1 MPESIASADADK
13 KSSAAIYALAGRGE
27 DSAFMPPAQRRR
39 HSGLV
44 RTSIGDLVGLRGKRH
59 AFVAETAVNVVE
71 KEGVVAQLP
80 VFRESGL

>member
-1 MPESIASADADK
+1 MFIH
-13 KSSAAIYALAGRGE
+13 
-27 DSAFMPPAQRRR
+27 RR

-44 RTSIGDLVGLRGKRH
+44 RTSIGDRVGLRGKQH

-80 VFRESGL
+80 VFRGSGL